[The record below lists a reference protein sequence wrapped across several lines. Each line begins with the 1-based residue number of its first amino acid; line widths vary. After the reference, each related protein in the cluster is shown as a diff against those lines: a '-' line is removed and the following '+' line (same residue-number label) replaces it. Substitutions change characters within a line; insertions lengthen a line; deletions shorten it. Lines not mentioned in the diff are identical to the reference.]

1 MPYFELVRT
10 MQYTETAY
18 VKANSK
24 EEADQMFGNPD
35 IFGENYDF
43 TNYDNNTY
51 EITEQEYEENN
62 MSGKYSPE
70 NVKVFIGDKEITGW
84 DNIYSSR
91 QGKPLMEEEMSQFIL
106 EDNLLK
112 GMQFSVECE
121 LSEEDMQNMMED
133 LRVSIYNSEVG
144 E

>member
-24 EEADQMFGNPD
+24 EEADQMFG
-35 IFGENYDF
+35 IFVENYDL

-51 EITEQEYEENN
+51 EITEQEYEKNN
-62 MSGKYSPE
+62 MSEEESPE
-70 NVKVFIGDKEITGW
+70 NVKIWEKMTLSAQE
-84 DNIYSSR
+84 SS
-91 QGKPLMEEEMSQFIL
+91 P
-106 EDNLLK
+106 LK
-112 GMQFSVECE
+112 GMQFSVECA
-121 LSEEDMQNMMED
+121 LSEEDMQKMMED